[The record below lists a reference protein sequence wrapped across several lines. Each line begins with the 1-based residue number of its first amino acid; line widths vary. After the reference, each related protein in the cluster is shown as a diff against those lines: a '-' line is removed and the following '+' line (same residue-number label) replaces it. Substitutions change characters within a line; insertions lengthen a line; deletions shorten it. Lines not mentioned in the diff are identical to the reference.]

1 MQDNNYNGNYNNNY
15 NGNYNNNS
23 NGNYNNDIGS
33 YNNTGNNND
42 FDNGFNNQENNPNQL
57 SSKKALKG
65 YLVIFIITGVLLSIY
80 FLSDSKDSK
89 KEEVKES
96 NSNIVSETANQE
108 KESNIVS
115 NRNTTPVSNIV
126 NEKTSNKAPVKTVPV
141 KSVSIS
147 GAKTVVVGSKI
158 TLKATINPNN
168 ASNKK
173 LTWKS
178 SNTGVATVSNS
189 GVVTGVKAGSTTIS
203 VTTADGN
210 KKATYKVTVTSKT
223 VQISKI
229 SIDSFFQDMELEK
242 GRSFDI
248 KEVLKVTPSNAGY
261 KGLKYSSSN
270 PKVATISSNGTVKTI
285 NNGKVTLTVTAPNGS
300 KATLKLTVVD
310 VAPTVIYV
318 YGEGDEI
325 TMNDLSVKIVN
336 FKDNDCSIN
345 QTCKQPITLVAN
357 IGKKGNINK
366 YTLKTG
372 GSKVNIIG
380 TNYKAAADIVDGR
393 VVINIYGLS
402 LN

>member
-1 MQDNNYNGNYNNNY
+1 MQDNNYNNSNYNNDNY
-15 NGNYNNNS
+15 NGYNNNS
-23 NGNYNNDIGS
+23 NYNGYNNNSEDYNND
-33 YNNTGNNND
+33 
-42 FDNGFNNQENNPNQL
+42 FNIQEQNSNEL
-57 SSKKALKG
+57 SGKKALKG
-65 YLVIFIITGVLLSIY
+65 YLIIFIIVGVLLSIY

-115 NRNTTPVSNIV
+115 NQNTTPVSNVV
-126 NEKTSNKAPVKTVPV
+126 NEKTSNKVPVKTVPV

>member
-1 MQDNNYNGNYNNNY
+1 MQDNNYNNSNYNNDNY
-15 NGNYNNNS
+15 NGYNNNS
-23 NGNYNNDIGS
+23 NYNGYNNNSEDYNND
-33 YNNTGNNND
+33 
-42 FDNGFNNQENNPNQL
+42 FNIQEQNSNEL
-57 SSKKALKG
+57 SGKKALKG
-65 YLVIFIITGVLLSIY
+65 YLIIFIIVGVLLSIY

-115 NRNTTPVSNIV
+115 NQNTTPVSNVV
-126 NEKTSNKAPVKTVPV
+126 NEKTSNKVPVKKVPV

>member
-1 MQDNNYNGNYNNNY
+1 MQDNNYN
-15 NGNYNNNS
+15 NGNYNSNYNGYNNNNS
-23 NGNYNNDIGS
+23 NYNNDNYNG
-33 YNNTGNNND
+33 YNNNSEDYNND
-42 FDNGFNNQENNPNQL
+42 FNIQEQNSNEL
-57 SSKKALKG
+57 SGKKALKG
-65 YLVIFIITGVLLSIY
+65 YLIIFIIVGVLLSIY

-108 KESNIVS
+108 KGSNIVS
-115 NRNTTPVSNIV
+115 NQNTTPVSNVV
-126 NEKTSNKAPVKTVPV
+126 NEKTSNKVPVKTVPV

>member
-1 MQDNNYNGNYNNNY
+1 MQDNNYNNSNYNNDNY
-15 NGNYNNNS
+15 NGYNNNS
-23 NGNYNNDIGS
+23 NYNGYNNNSEDYNND
-33 YNNTGNNND
+33 
-42 FDNGFNNQENNPNQL
+42 FNIQEQNSNEL
-57 SSKKALKG
+57 SGKKALKG
-65 YLVIFIITGVLLSIY
+65 YLIIFIIVGVLLSIY

-115 NRNTTPVSNIV
+115 NQNTTPVSNVV
-126 NEKTSNKAPVKTVPV
+126 NEKTSNKVPVKKVPV

-261 KGLKYSSSN
+261 KELKYSSSN

>member
-1 MQDNNYNGNYNNNY
+1 MQDNNYN
-15 NGNYNNNS
+15 NGNYNSNYNGYNNNNNS
-23 NGNYNNDIGS
+23 NYNNDNYNG
-33 YNNTGNNND
+33 YNNNSEDYNND
-42 FDNGFNNQENNPNQL
+42 FNIQEQNSNEL
-57 SSKKALKG
+57 SGKKALKG
-65 YLVIFIITGVLLSIY
+65 YLIIFIIVGVLLSIY

-108 KESNIVS
+108 KGSNIVS
-115 NRNTTPVSNIV
+115 NQNTTPVSNVV
-126 NEKTSNKAPVKTVPV
+126 NEKTSNKVPVKTVPV